1 MKANAPKRTYDSSRR
16 KEQARQTRRQIT
28 EAARI
33 LFVVRGYS
41 GATMESIAKEADVA
55 VETVYASFGNK
66 RAILSHLIG
75 VSLVGDDEP
84 SPLLQRP
91 GPMSAMQEKDQHRQ
105 IRMFAAD
112 MVEIMERVAPLF
124 EVMRAAAKTEPD
136 IAEMLQKL
144 LAERLT
150 GMKVFVNALLSNGP
164 LQGGLS
170 LERGAETI
178 WAISSAEVYSLLV
191 KDRGWTTG
199 KYKEWLIDTLDKLII
214 P

>member
-1 MKANAPKRTYDSSRR
+1 MKANASKRTYDSSRR

-199 KYKEWLIDTLDKLII
+199 EYKEWLTDTLDKLII